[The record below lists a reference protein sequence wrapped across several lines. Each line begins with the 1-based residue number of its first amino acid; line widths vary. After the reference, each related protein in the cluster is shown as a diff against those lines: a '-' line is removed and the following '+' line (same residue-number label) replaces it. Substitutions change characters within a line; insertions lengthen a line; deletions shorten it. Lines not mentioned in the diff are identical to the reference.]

1 LQRIL
6 KLFSVILYFSVE
18 FIRGYAI
25 VFSLPAGSTNNQQ
38 NQPTMNYELLIDND
52 GTSSSIQLTEQ
63 DYNEIERLL
72 QWPEDL
78 AAYDRS
84 NSPINLVEIDSL
96 IA

>member
-1 LQRIL
+1 
-6 KLFSVILYFSVE
+6 
-18 FIRGYAI
+18 
-25 VFSLPAGSTNNQQ
+25 
-38 NQPTMNYELLIDND
+38 MNYELIIDND
-52 GTSSSIQLTEQ
+52 GTTSSIQLTEQ

-84 NSPINLVEIDSL
+84 NTPTQLIEIDSL

>member
-1 LQRIL
+1 
-6 KLFSVILYFSVE
+6 
-18 FIRGYAI
+18 
-25 VFSLPAGSTNNQQ
+25 
-38 NQPTMNYELLIDND
+38 MNYELLIDND

-78 AAYDRS
+78 DAYDRS